1 MFIKIFT
8 LFCTVMPIHTHTQWG
23 KVIFTKL
30 IDLTNQTQTPPD
42 DVNGGKKRFSE
53 ECLPASGLV
62 HD

>member
-8 LFCTVMPIHTHTQWG
+8 LFSKVMTTQSQWG
-23 KVIFTKL
+23 NAIFTKL
-30 IDLTNQTQTPPD
+30 IDLPNQTQTPPD
-42 DVNGGKKRFSE
+42 DVNRGKKRFSE